1 MLTFREQTGY
11 HGASPQPDR
20 EGDPVKAPADVHL
33 IKGDLTPELFEA
45 YAKSAYLCA
54 DTETTGL
61 NPHRDR
67 LCLIQLCNE
76 DGLTTVLQ
84 VSSYDMPLLV
94 KLLEAERPLK
104 LFHFARFDLAMLRHH
119 LGAKITHVYCTK
131 VASKIA
137 RTFSGKHGLKDLTK
151 DLLGVELDKSVQTS
165 YWGADDLSP
174 AQLAYS
180 ANDVRYLIPLKEK
193 LDAMLV
199 REGRMDLALACM
211 QHLPTLIQLDLQ
223 GWENLF
229 EH

>member
-1 MLTFREQTGY
+1 MN
-11 HGASPQPDR
+11 ASVEPTIQL
-20 EGDPVKAPADVHL
+20 V
-33 IKGDLTPELFEA
+33 KGDLPQELYEA
-45 YAKSAYLCA
+45 YAKSAFLCA

-67 LCLIQLCNE
+67 LCLVQLCNE

-84 VSSYDMPLLV
+84 VTSYAMPNLV

-119 LGAKITHVYCTK
+119 LGARITSVYCTK

-137 RTFSGKHGLKDLTK
+137 RTFSGKHGLKDLCS
-151 DLLGVELDKSVQTS
+151 DLLGVTLDKSVQTS
-165 YWGADDLSP
+165 YWGADDLTP

-180 ANDVRYLIPLKEK
+180 ANDVKHLIPLKEK
-193 LDAMLV
+193 LDRMLQ
-199 REGRMDLALACM
+199 REGREELALACM
-211 QHLPTLIQLDLQ
+211 RHLPTQIALDL
-223 GWENLF
+223 GGFENVF